1 MKLLF
6 MPAMPRLSALLLIV
20 ALQPALAT
28 AEVLRLVADRWP
40 PFTDKTLPG
49 NGLTSELVTQALNRA
64 GYQSRY
70 IEVPWAR
77 AISGLKSADYDVVVG
92 AWYSRERMA
101 FAYLS
106 QPYFVNRIRLLQR
119 KGAGIAFTELAD
131 LYPYRIAVARGY
143 AYSDAFDNDER
154 LRKVAVIGFANA
166 ARMLHAGR
174 VQLTLED
181 EFVARY
187 HLDRDLQWM
196 RDEVEFVTRPLS
208 DNDLHILIRRSHP
221 EHRNIA
227 RLFDQAIVAMKAD
240 GSYAAILKRHGF

>member
-1 MKLLF
+1 MPFFRTLLLF
-6 MPAMPRLSALLLIV
+6 VLIS
-20 ALQPALAT
+20 PALAA
-28 AEVLRLVADRWP
+28 AEALRLVADRWP
-40 PFTDKTLPG
+40 PFTDQSLPG
-49 NGLTSELVTQALNRA
+49 NGLTTELVSTALSRA

-92 AWYSRERMA
+92 AWYSRERQA

-119 KGAGIAFTELAD
+119 KGDDIPFSELAD
-131 LYPYRIAVARGY
+131 LYPYRIAVSRGY
-143 AYSDAFDNDER
+143 AYSDAFDNDMR
-154 LRKVAVIGFANA
+154 LHKVAVVGFTNA

-181 EFVARY
+181 EYVARY
-187 HLDRDLQWM
+187 HLNRELRWL
-196 RDEVEFVTRPLS
+196 RDEIEFVAQPLS

-221 EHRNIA
+221 EHRSIA
-227 RLFDQAIVAMKAD
+227 RRFDQAIEAMKED